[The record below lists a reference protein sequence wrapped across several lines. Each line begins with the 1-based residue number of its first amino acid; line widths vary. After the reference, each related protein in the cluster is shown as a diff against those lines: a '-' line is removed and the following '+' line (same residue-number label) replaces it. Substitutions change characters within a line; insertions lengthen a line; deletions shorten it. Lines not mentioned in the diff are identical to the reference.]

1 MLRFIYLT
9 KLLEPLLYVD
19 NRAGHEG
26 PRSFHNHGGHKGLLH
41 DCENFAK
48 VRFQCICDAMLT
60 LCYVSVLHAKALYY
74 QETLCRKEDIQ
85 KFLSSLVSK
94 KPEVGHLVKCFH
106 VSKSADTKTNSGR
119 YFNRDINLEIRLC
132 CFENFCL
139 YDLSFCVRPLDSN
152 TWRRQFTVL
161 KSSPEYKVPKLWL
174 KYLNKLRPGH
184 KVVTYSTVENF
195 EFQTWKDFSDLRLIE
210 PSRDYPVIEVRGVK
224 IDSSNCEALIC
235 RISQK

>member
-26 PRSFHNHGGHKGLLH
+26 RRSFHNHGGHKGLLH

-161 KSSPEYKVPKLWL
+161 KPSPEYKVPKLWL
-174 KYLNKLRPGH
+174 KKG
-184 KVVTYSTVENF
+184 
-195 EFQTWKDFSDLRLIE
+195 
-210 PSRDYPVIEVRGVK
+210 PSEG
-224 IDSSNCEALIC
+224 S
-235 RISQK
+235 